1 MASKLYMTI
10 FSICIVEAP
19 RVHCSTAAT
28 FAKWFLDSQLIC
40 LCRPMTVRFCPRV
53 QDGLVKSNMKK
64 LTNYVHLSPEK
75 LDRIGE
81 YLESRVSRDIYRR
94 RTG

>member
-1 MASKLYMTI
+1 MD
-10 FSICIVEAP
+10 P
-19 RVHCSTAAT
+19 RDLPT
-28 FAKWFLDSQLIC
+28 LLC
-40 LCRPMTVRFCPRV
+40 LRLP

-81 YLESRVSRDIYRR
+81 YLESKVSRDIYRR
-94 RTG
+94 RAG